1 MLRPPGAKP
10 PFLIGYIAM
19 AGPPPVVRIS
29 RLAAEYGGTVTTV
42 QPGCMPT
49 F

>member
-10 PFLIGYIAM
+10 RFLIGKIAL
-19 AGPPPVVRIS
+19 AGPPPLAGIIRW
-29 RLAAEYGGTVTTV
+29 AAEYWDTFTTV
-42 QPGCMPT
+42 QPGCMST